1 MNKMSESGR
10 KKVIILISAASFVI
24 GMFFMRILN
33 ILSIYT
39 VKQFKESYIYE
50 KTSLNKAISKA
61 YDATV
66 VVDTDNNDGSGFVY
80 KIDNEY
86 AYIITNEHVI
96 RNASEIEVV
105 LTNSKKEKAEVLGK
119 DEYLDIAVLKIKKNY
134 VNKVVKIGNSKK
146 SYIGDTV
153 FVIGCPYGE
162 NFSGTVTS
170 GIISG
175 KDRLVKTSTN
185 DYEDYNWVMNLIQID
200 ASINP
205 GNSGGPLLNIN
216 GEVIG
221 IITLKIV
228 ENDIEGMAFATPIED
243 VKKYIEML
251 ENKKDIKR
259 PSLNIDVANINDT
272 ELLVKNDISPYQERK
287 TGVVVLKSKDSLNK
301 GDIITKVND
310 VEVIDI
316 PHLKYELFKNKLN
329 SRVTITYIRNKTE
342 YKTSILLKE

>member
-259 PSLNIDVANINDT
+259 PSLNIDVANINNT

-316 PHLKYELFKNKLN
+316 PHLKYELFKNKIN

>member
-1 MNKMSESGR
+1 MNNMSESSR
-10 KKVIILISAASFVI
+10 KKIIILIASISFVI
-24 GMFFMRILN
+24 GMIFMLILN
-33 ILSIYT
+33 KLSIYT
-39 VKQFKESYIYE
+39 FKQFKESYIYE

-66 VVDTDNNDGSGFVY
+66 VVNTDNNNGTGFVY
-80 KIDNEY
+80 KKDNEY

-96 RNASEIEVV
+96 RNANDIEVV
-105 LTNSKKEKAEVLGK
+105 LTNNKKEKAEILGK
-119 DEYLDIAVLKIKKNY
+119 DEYIDIAVLRIRKTY
-134 VNKVVKIGNSKK
+134 VEKVVKIGNSKK

-185 DYEDYNWVMNLIQID
+185 DYEDYNWVMNFIQID

-228 ENDIEGMAFATPIED
+228 ENDIEGMSFATPIEE
-243 VKKYIEML
+243 VKKYIDIL
-251 ENKKDIKR
+251 ENKQVIKR
-259 PSLNIDVANINDT
+259 PSINIDIANINDT
-272 ELLVKNDISPYQERK
+272 ELLNKNDISPYQERK
-287 TGVVVLKSKDSLNK
+287 TGVVVLNSKDTLNK
-301 GDIITKVND
+301 GDIIIKVND

-316 PHLKYELFKNKLN
+316 PHFKYEIFKNKIN
-329 SRVTITYIRNKTE
+329 SKVTITYLRNKTE

>member
-1 MNKMSESGR
+1 MNKMSESSR
-10 KKVIILISAASFVI
+10 KKVIILISAVSFVI

-39 VKQFKESYIYE
+39 DKQFKESHIYE

-66 VVDTDNNDGSGFVY
+66 VVDTDNNNGSGFIY

-251 ENKKDIKR
+251 ENKKEIKR

-301 GDIITKVND
+301 GGIITKVND

-316 PHLKYELFKNKLN
+316 PHFKYEIFKNKIN
-329 SRVTITYIRNKTE
+329 SKVTITYLRNKTE
-342 YKTSILLKE
+342 YKTTILLKE